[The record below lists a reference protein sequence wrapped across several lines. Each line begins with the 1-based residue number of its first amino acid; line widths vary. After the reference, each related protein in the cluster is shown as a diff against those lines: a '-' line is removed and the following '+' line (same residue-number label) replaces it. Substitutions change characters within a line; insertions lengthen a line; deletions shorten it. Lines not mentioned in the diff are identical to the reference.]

1 MVFKLF
7 YSNSPLINS
16 TINSTNHEEPI
27 SSLLT
32 FPNELLLLL
41 FESLDIPSIL
51 SLSNVCNRF
60 LLIAQICLAK
70 RFKDSNFELSL
81 FFDQEYRQK
90 CCVNFIFER
99 FDSETGRFIFIPK
112 NHKFM
117 RFINS
122 RMVGSPKLRKIQFTG
137 FDNNAKVDNKNL
149 LQKKPC
155 AFPIELNN
163 STIKKNSFVYRIG
176 RGSTHLKSRYTFT
189 YSVSDSPPPLMRR
202 TRGGE
207 RWIKPLQ
214 FECSPCFFYP
224 HEPIAHQ
231 IIWDIIH
238 FKKNQ
243 IKKHPIK
250 LRNLSEISLS
260 SINTENTNTE

>member
-7 YSNSPLINS
+7 YNNSSFINS
-16 TINSTNHEEPI
+16 TIKPTIHDEHI

-51 SLSNVCNRF
+51 ALSNVCNRF
-60 LLIAQICLAK
+60 LLIAQVCLAK

-81 FFDQEYRQK
+81 FFDQEFRRK
-90 CCVNFIFER
+90 LNIDFTFER
-99 FDSETGRFIFIPK
+99 FDLETGKFVFIPK
-112 NHKFM
+112 NDKPI
-117 RFINS
+117 RFIHS
-122 RMVGSPKLRKIQFTG
+122 RVVGSPKLRRIQFTG
-137 FDNNAKVDNKNL
+137 FDNDAKSDDKNL
-149 LQKKPC
+149 LQKSC
-155 AFPIELNN
+155 TLPIDLNN
-163 STIKKNSFVYRIG
+163 SIIKKSSFVYRIG

-189 YSVSDSPPPLMRR
+189 YSISDSPPPLVRR
-202 TRGGE
+202 TRSGE
-207 RWIKPLQ
+207 RWITPLR

-224 HEPIAHQ
+224 QEPITHK
-231 IIWDIIH
+231 IIRDIIH

-243 IKKHPIK
+243 IQKHPIK

-260 SINTENTNTE
+260 SIDTEYIIIE